1 MRATGYLSIFAALL
15 AFASCAPMA
24 TDTASSASPQAEAQR
39 RADIRLQLA
48 SAYFAQRQYV
58 TALNELD
65 KAYQT
70 GERRADVLGL
80 RALVLMQ
87 QGDNAAAT
95 RSLKQALQAD
105 PENPGL
111 LNNMG
116 WLLCETGRP
125 DEGLVYLRRA
135 LAIRGYASPARAM
148 VNAGRCSLRIGKRDD
163 AVNFFSQALVVDPAQ
178 TGAHAG
184 LARLAYA
191 LGDYTRAKAH
201 MLRVLAQEPVAR
213 DDYLMAIS
221 IERQLGD
228 HVAESSLAQ
237 QWKKR
242 FPGAAS
248 LGSSPTDDADER

>member
-1 MRATGYLSIFAALL
+1 MRTTLYPPVFAALL
-15 AFASCAPMA
+15 AVASCAPMA
-24 TDTASSASPQAEAQR
+24 TDTASSADPQAQAQR

-48 SAYFAQRQYV
+48 SAYFAQKQYA

-95 RSLKQALQAD
+95 RSLKQALQED

-116 WLLCETGRP
+116 WLLCENGRP
-125 DEGLVYLRRA
+125 DEGLAYFRRA
-135 LAIRGYASPARAM
+135 IANRSYASPAKAL
-148 VNAGRCSLRIGKRDD
+148 VNAGRCSLRTGRRDE
-163 AVNFFSQALVVDPAQ
+163 AVEFFRQALRVDPAQ
-178 TGAHAG
+178 QGAHAS
-184 LARLAYA
+184 LARLAYES
-191 LGDYTRAKAH
+191 GDYTRAKAH
-201 MLRVLAQEPVAR
+201 MLSVLAHEHVAR

-221 IERQLGD
+221 IEQKLGD
-228 HVAESSLAQ
+228 HVAEQSLAQ

-242 FPGAAS
+242 FPGAAVPG
-248 LGSSPTDDADER
+248 GSSTDEADER